1 MDLES
6 VEPGNELVGWSL
18 WPVLRVDHEEHVRE
32 AGAEVGAVGVVV
44 ARRLGRVHVHALRA
58 VELHHRFCKFEKKL
72 KKGQS
77 FCKGKQI

>member
-32 AGAEVGAVGVVV
+32 AGAEIGAVGVMMP
-44 ARRLGRVHVHALRA
+44 RRLRSVHVHALRA
-58 VELHHRFCKFEKKL
+58 VELHHGLACN
-72 KKGQS
+72 QS
-77 FCKGKQI
+77 IFLLGSCIKAY

>member
-32 AGAEVGAVGVVV
+32 AGAEIGAVGVMMP
-44 ARRLGRVHVHALRA
+44 RRLRSVHVHALRA
-58 VELHHRFCKFEKKL
+58 VELHHRFCKGDFDWA
-72 KKGQS
+72 S
-77 FCKGKQI
+77 FRVVFSFL